1 MMRRILFRK
10 SDVLQR
16 SGKLGFRLRC
26 KFWLGLVLAGTSKP
40 MCLCARVLGKTGL
53 QNHSKIQA
61 VSRGVFK
68 SAVKSL

>member
-16 SGKLGFRLRC
+16 SRKLGFRLRC
-26 KFWLGLVLAGTSKP
+26 KFWLGLVLACTSKL
-40 MCLCARVLGKTGL
+40 MCLCARVLGKTGR

>member
-16 SGKLGFRLRC
+16 SKLGFRLRC
-26 KFWLGLVLAGTSKP
+26 KFWLGLVLAGTSKL